1 MTQRLDALRER
12 VAALGCDGFVSVHP
26 PANQYLSG
34 FLTSLDHV
42 SSVIVITPSEAHFLC
57 DSRYTE
63 QAQEQVRGLQ
73 VTQITGDQMQRGGEF
88 LKKLGV
94 KHAAFDPN
102 GHTVADHAR
111 LVAGYGG
118 DLVANESLVMPL
130 RIRKEPSEAEAIRA
144 ASELAEGVLIDVV
157 PTLKEGIAERD
168 VAAQIEYEFKRR
180 GASGTSFNTIV
191 LFGANSSLPH
201 GVPGERKLTKG
212 DIVLIDMGCRRGG
225 YCSDLTRTFV
235 FSSIPGP
242 WFEEVYSLTQRA
254 QQAALEAIRP
264 GVTGRDVDAVARG
277 IIAGGG
283 HGDRFG
289 HGLGHGVGI
298 EIHEEP
304 RLNMR
309 SDTVLEPGMVVT
321 VEPGIYLPGQ
331 GGVRIEDLVL
341 VTESG
346 CDVFTKTSKEL
357 QVL

>member
-1 MTQRLDALRER
+1 MKQRIDALRER
-12 VAALGCDGFVSVHP
+12 VAAAGCDGFVSVHP
-26 PANQYLSG
+26 PANQYISG
-34 FLTSLDHV
+34 FLTSLDHI
-42 SSVIVITPSEAHFLC
+42 SSVIVITSTEAHFLS

-63 QAQEQVRGLQ
+63 QAQEQVRDLQ
-73 VTQITGDQMQRGGEF
+73 ITQITGDQMQRGGEL

-94 KHAAFDPN
+94 KRAAFDPA

-111 LVAGYGG
+111 LVAAYGG
-118 DLVANESLVMPL
+118 ELVANECLVTPL
-130 RIRKEPSEAEAIRA
+130 RTRKEPAEAKAIRA
-144 ASELAEGVLIDVV
+144 ASELAEGVLIDVI
-157 PTLKEGIAERD
+157 PTLKEGMAERD
-168 VAAQIEYEFKRR
+168 LAAQIEYEFKKR
-180 GASGTSFNTIV
+180 GATGTSFSTIA

-201 GVPGERKLTKG
+201 GVPGDRKLKIG

-235 FSSIPGP
+235 FSKLPGP
-242 WFEEVYSLTQRA
+242 WFEEIYALTQRA
-254 QQAALEAIRP
+254 QQAALDAIRP

-304 RLNMR
+304 RLNTR

-341 VTESG
+341 VTETG
-346 CDVFTKTSKEL
+346 CDVFTKTSKDL